1 MKDTWNVY
9 KNMTFEELER
19 EAHARGDLLAVEIA
33 ELYRALAF
41 ELRELE
47 AELRD

>member
-1 MKDTWNVY
+1 MEDAWNVY

-33 ELYRALAF
+33 ELFRALDF
-41 ELRELE
+41 ELRELKE
-47 AELRD
+47 ALLD